1 LPVLHFQQKVFVVS
15 HITATSLYFAMSI
28 IAQVTEDV
36 LHLYGY
42 LSIFSEGQERLQ
54 YYDQFVVSECEDE
67 NALTVAMI

>member
-1 LPVLHFQQKVFVVS
+1 
-15 HITATSLYFAMSI
+15 MSI